1 METPASLSNS
11 AAAATIIQR
20 AFRIAQKRIASDQAD
35 LAAIIIIIDLLVSVL
50 TTHFFVKSKQKIGV
64 APGDDEQHE
73 EMQDLITED
82 GLEDLDDDVQNKSQL
97 S

>member
-1 METPASLSNS
+1 MA
-11 AAAATIIQR
+11 
-20 AFRIAQKRIASDQAD
+20 QAD

-73 EMQDLITED
+73 EMQDLMTED
-82 GLEDLDDDVQNKSQL
+82 GLDDLDDDVQNKSQL